1 MMPIK
6 LAESIVLLNPDLEV
20 TAEKVQQ
27 IGEAV
32 FHYIID
38 QTKNNVKVN
47 LPNFLKFERVKRAE
61 RTFKNPNNKT
71 NEPGS
76 SVVKPERY
84 ALSVSVMGSVKK
96 LFEEI
101 EVTEDPNEVKAT
113 TKPVEEEDA
122 NEPKVVA
129 EKKKKPAAK
138 KAKSVEKDK
147 ELASESYKIDPLTQE

>member
-96 LFEEI
+96 LFEEL
-101 EVTEDPNEVKAT
+101 EVTGDPNEVKAT
-113 TKPVEEEDA
+113 KPVEEDA
-122 NEPKVVA
+122 NESKVAA
-129 EKKKKPAAK
+129 EKKKKPVAK